1 MKVQT
6 ITVVEDAIVYFIVSH
21 WFSEHLDHWLASERS
36 NDLLHVDCALDTTLE
51 MKIWTF
57 LKMRL
62 TILLK
67 SFTTTIVEDEA
78 IVDAH
83 RKGQN
88 KLGHNKALIIQFRLI
103 EKRILQDALEY
114 VEQRTKH

>member
-1 MKVQT
+1 MFT
-6 ITVVEDAIVYFIVSH
+6 FL
-21 WFSEHLDHWLASERS
+21 SEHLDHWLASDRS
-36 NDLLHVDCALDTTLE
+36 NDLLHVDCALETALE

-57 LKMRL
+57 LKIRL

-67 SFTTTIVEDEA
+67 AFTTTIDEDEV

-88 KLGHNKALIIQFRLI
+88 KLGHNKALVIQFRLT
-103 EKRILQDALEY
+103 EKRILRDALEY
-114 VEQRTKH
+114 VEQRTKP

>member
-1 MKVQT
+1 
-6 ITVVEDAIVYFIVSH
+6 
-21 WFSEHLDHWLASERS
+21 
-36 NDLLHVDCALDTTLE
+36 

-62 TILLK
+62 TILLR

-88 KLGHNKALIIQFRLI
+88 KLGHHKALIIQFRLT
-103 EKRILQDALEY
+103 EKHILQDALVY
-114 VEQRTKH
+114 VEQRTKL